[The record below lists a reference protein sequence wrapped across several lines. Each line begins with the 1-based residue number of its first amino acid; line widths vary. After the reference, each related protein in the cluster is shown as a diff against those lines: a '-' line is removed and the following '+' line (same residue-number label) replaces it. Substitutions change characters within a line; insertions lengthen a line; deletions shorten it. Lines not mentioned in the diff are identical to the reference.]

1 MLNIRNQL
9 SLNPRI
15 INLMKNLFLVFI
27 ACSFLTN
34 CQSETS
40 AQENIQLT
48 LETNSIDEAV
58 KIEPTLV
65 WSDEFDGTTLNLDN
79 WSYELGDGCPNLCG
93 WGNNELQEYTDDNH
107 RLEDGMLIISAKKGS
122 NSNYTSTR
130 IKTKGKQEFQ
140 YGRIEARV
148 KVPSGAGMWP
158 AFWALGN
165 DIETNSWPNCGEIDI
180 VEYVG
185 KNPGQIFTSV
195 HTPSSYGNTVNS
207 MITNVPNVEEDF
219 HNYAV
224 EWNENFIDFF
234 FDDTR
239 VYTYSVQT
247 KNQNTW
253 PFNKPFFLIINL
265 AIGGN
270 FGGPVANNIQFPRE
284 FIIDYV
290 RVYQ

>member
-1 MLNIRNQL
+1 
-9 SLNPRI
+9 
-15 INLMKNLFLVFI
+15 MKNLFFVFI
-27 ACSFLTN
+27 AGSFLTN
-34 CQSETS
+34 CQSETA
-40 AQENIQLT
+40 AQKNIQAT
-48 LETNSIDEAV
+48 PGTTTIVTTVQSELE
-58 KIEPTLV
+58 LV
-65 WSDEFDGTTLNLDN
+65 WSDEFDATTLNLDN
-79 WSYELGDGCPNLCG
+79 WTYELGDGCPNLCG

-107 RLEDGMLIISAKKGS
+107 RLENGMLIISAKKGS
-122 NSNYTSTR
+122 NSNYTSSR
-130 IKTKGKQEFQ
+130 IITKGKKEFQ

-239 VYTYSVQT
+239 VYTYFVQT

-265 AIGGN
+265 AVGGN
-270 FGGPVANNIQFPRE
+270 FGGPVASDLVFPRDY
-284 FIIDYV
+284 FIDYV

>member
-1 MLNIRNQL
+1 
-9 SLNPRI
+9 
-15 INLMKNLFLVFI
+15 MKNLFLVFI

-93 WGNNELQEYTDDNH
+93 WGNNELQEYTVDNH

>member
-1 MLNIRNQL
+1 
-9 SLNPRI
+9 
-15 INLMKNLFLVFI
+15 MKNLFLVFI
-27 ACSFLTN
+27 AGSFLTN

-239 VYTYSVQT
+239 VYTYFVQT

-253 PFNKPFFLIINL
+253 PFNKPFFFILNL
-265 AIGGN
+265 AVGGN
-270 FGGPVANNIQFPRE
+270 FGGPVANNIEFPRE

>member
-1 MLNIRNQL
+1 VLNIRNQL

-239 VYTYSVQT
+239 VYTYFVQT

-253 PFNKPFFLIINL
+253 PFNKPFFFILNL
-265 AIGGN
+265 AVGGN
-270 FGGPVANNIQFPRE
+270 FGGPVANNIEFPRE

>member
-1 MLNIRNQL
+1 
-9 SLNPRI
+9 
-15 INLMKNLFLVFI
+15 MKNLFLVFI
-27 ACSFLTN
+27 AGSFLTN

-40 AQENIQLT
+40 GQENTQLT
-48 LETNSIDEAV
+48 LETNST
-58 KIEPTLV
+58 IELEKPELSLI
-65 WSDEFDGTTLNLDN
+65 WYDEFDGTVLNLDN
-79 WSYELGDGCPNLCG
+79 WTYELGDGCPNLCG

-107 RLEDGMLIISAKKGS
+107 RLENGMLIISAKKGS
-122 NSNYTSTR
+122 NSNYTSSR
-130 IKTKGKQEFQ
+130 IITKGKKEFQ

-234 FDDTR
+234 FDDIR
-239 VYTYSVQT
+239 VYTYFVQT

-265 AIGGN
+265 AVGGN
-270 FGGPVANNIQFPRE
+270 FGGPVASDLVFPRDY
-284 FIIDYV
+284 FIDYV

>member
-1 MLNIRNQL
+1 
-9 SLNPRI
+9 
-15 INLMKNLFLVFI
+15 MKNLFLVFM
-27 ACSFLTN
+27 AGSFLIN

-40 AQENIQLT
+40 GQENTQLT
-48 LETNSIDEAV
+48 PETNST
-58 KIEPTLV
+58 IELEKPKLSLV
-65 WSDEFDGTTLNLDN
+65 WSDEFDATTLNLDN
-79 WSYELGDGCPNLCG
+79 WTYELGDGCPNLCG

-107 RLEDGMLIISAKKGS
+107 RLENGMLIISAKKGS
-122 NSNYTSTR
+122 NSNYTSSR
-130 IKTKGKQEFQ
+130 IITKGKKEFQ

-234 FDDTR
+234 FDDIR
-239 VYTYSVQT
+239 VYTYFVQT

-265 AIGGN
+265 AVGGN
-270 FGGPVANNIQFPRE
+270 FGGPVASDLVFPRDY
-284 FIIDYV
+284 FIDYV

>member
-1 MLNIRNQL
+1 
-9 SLNPRI
+9 
-15 INLMKNLFLVFI
+15 MKNLFLLFLI
-27 ACSFLTN
+27 GSFFTD
-34 CQSETS
+34 CQSETQ
-40 AQENIQLT
+40 AQQSIEPTKLNTSIVET
-48 LETNSIDEAV
+48 LET
-58 KIEPTLV
+58 EPTLV
-65 WSDEFDGTTLNLDN
+65 WSDEFDGATLNLDN

-122 NSNYTSTR
+122 NNKYTSTR
-130 IKTKGKQEFQ
+130 IITKGKQEFQ

-195 HTPSSYGNTVNS
+195 HTTSSYGNTIN
-207 MITNVPNVEEDF
+207 TQTTPTPNVEDDF
-219 HNYAV
+219 HSYSI
-224 EWNENFIDFF
+224 EWNKNFIEFF
-234 FDDTR
+234 FDDSR
-239 VYTYSVQT
+239 VYRYSPQI
-247 KNQNTW
+247 QNNKTW
-253 PFNKPFFLIINL
+253 PFNKPFFFILNL
-265 AIGGN
+265 AVGGN
-270 FGGPVANNIQFPRE
+270 FGGPVANNIEFPRE

>member
-1 MLNIRNQL
+1 
-9 SLNPRI
+9 
-15 INLMKNLFLVFI
+15 MKNLFLVFI
-27 ACSFLTN
+27 VSSFFTN
-34 CQSETS
+34 CQSES
-40 AQENIQLT
+40 QAQE
-48 LETNSIDEAV
+48 S
-58 KIEPTLV
+58 IEPTMSNTPIVEAVEIEPKLV

-79 WSYELGDGCPNLCG
+79 WTYELGDGCPNLCG

-107 RLEDGMLIISAKKGS
+107 RLEDGILIISAKKGS

-130 IKTKGKQEFQ
+130 IITKGKQEFQ

-148 KVPSGAGMWP
+148 KVPSGGGMWP

-207 MITNVPNVEEDF
+207 MITNVPNVEDDF
-219 HNYAV
+219 HKYAV
-224 EWNENFIDFF
+224 DWNQNFIDFF
-234 FDDTR
+234 FDDIR

-270 FGGPVANNIQFPRE
+270 FGGPVASDLMFPRE

>member
-1 MLNIRNQL
+1 
-9 SLNPRI
+9 
-15 INLMKNLFLVFI
+15 MKNLFLVFI

-34 CQSETS
+34 CQSETA
-40 AQENIQLT
+40 AQENIQST
-48 LETNSIDEAV
+48 PGTMTIVTTVQSELE
-58 KIEPTLV
+58 LV

-79 WSYELGDGCPNLCG
+79 WTYELGDGCPNLCG
-93 WGNNELQEYTDDNH
+93 WGNNELQEYTDNNH
-107 RLEDGMLIISAKKGS
+107 RLEEGMLIISAQKISS
-122 NSNYTSTR
+122 NNYTSTR
-130 IKTKGKQEFQ
+130 IVTKGKQEFQ

-234 FDDTR
+234 FDDIR
-239 VYTYSVQT
+239 VYTYFVQT

-265 AIGGN
+265 AVGGN
-270 FGGPVANNIQFPRE
+270 FGGPVASDLVFPRDY
-284 FIIDYV
+284 FIDYV

>member
-1 MLNIRNQL
+1 
-9 SLNPRI
+9 
-15 INLMKNLFLVFI
+15 MKNLFLVLI
-27 ACSFLTN
+27 AVSFLTN

-40 AQENIQLT
+40 GQENTQLT
-48 LETNSIDEAV
+48 LETNST
-58 KIEPTLV
+58 IELEKPELSLI
-65 WSDEFDGTTLNLDN
+65 WSDEFDGTVLNLDN
-79 WSYELGDGCPNLCG
+79 WTYELGDGCPNLCG

-107 RLEDGMLIISAKKGS
+107 RLENGMLIISAKKGS
-122 NSNYTSTR
+122 NSNYTSSR
-130 IKTKGKQEFQ
+130 IITKGKKEFQ

-234 FDDTR
+234 FDDIR
-239 VYTYSVQT
+239 VYTYFVQT

-265 AIGGN
+265 AVGGN
-270 FGGPVANNIQFPRE
+270 FGGPVASDLVFPRDY
-284 FIIDYV
+284 FIDYV

>member
-1 MLNIRNQL
+1 
-9 SLNPRI
+9 
-15 INLMKNLFLVFI
+15 MKNLFLVFI

-79 WSYELGDGCPNLCG
+79 WTYELGDGCPNLCG

>member
-1 MLNIRNQL
+1 
-9 SLNPRI
+9 
-15 INLMKNLFLVFI
+15 MKNLFLVFI
-27 ACSFLTN
+27 AGSFLTN

-48 LETNSIDEAV
+48 LETNTIVELKESERV
-58 KIEPTLV
+58 LV

-79 WSYELGDGCPNLCG
+79 WTYELGDGCPNLCG

-107 RLEDGMLIISAKKGS
+107 RLENGMLIISAKKGS
-122 NSNYTSTR
+122 NSNYTSSR
-130 IKTKGKQEFQ
+130 IITKGKKEFQ

-239 VYTYSVQT
+239 VYTYFVQT

-265 AIGGN
+265 AVGGN
-270 FGGPVANNIQFPRE
+270 FGGPVASDLVFPRDY
-284 FIIDYV
+284 FIDYV

>member
-1 MLNIRNQL
+1 
-9 SLNPRI
+9 
-15 INLMKNLFLVFI
+15 MKNLFLVFI

-79 WSYELGDGCPNLCG
+79 WTYELGDGCPNLCG
-93 WGNNELQEYTDDNH
+93 WGNNELQEYTVDNH

>member
-1 MLNIRNQL
+1 
-9 SLNPRI
+9 
-15 INLMKNLFLVFI
+15 MKNLFLVFI
-27 ACSFLTN
+27 AGSFLTN

-239 VYTYSVQT
+239 VYTYFVQT

-253 PFNKPFFLIINL
+253 PFNKPFFFILNL
-265 AIGGN
+265 AVGGN

>member
-1 MLNIRNQL
+1 
-9 SLNPRI
+9 
-15 INLMKNLFLVFI
+15 MKNLFLVFI
-27 ACSFLTN
+27 VGSFLTN

-239 VYTYSVQT
+239 VYTYFVQT

-253 PFNKPFFLIINL
+253 PFNKPFFFILNL
-265 AIGGN
+265 AVGGN

>member
-1 MLNIRNQL
+1 MLNIRNRL

-15 INLMKNLFLVFI
+15 NNLMKNLFLVFI
-27 ACSFLTN
+27 AGSFLTN

-40 AQENIQLT
+40 AQENTQIA
-48 LETNSIDEAV
+48 LETNSMVELE
-58 KIEPTLV
+58 KPELTLV
-65 WSDEFDGTTLNLDN
+65 WSDEFDATTLNLDN
-79 WSYELGDGCPNLCG
+79 WTYELGDGCPNLCG

-107 RLEDGMLIISAKKGS
+107 RLEDGMLIISAQKIS
-122 NSNYTSTR
+122 TSNYTSTR
-130 IKTKGKQEFQ
+130 IITKGKKEFQ

-148 KVPSGAGMWP
+148 KVPSGGGMWP

-207 MITNVPNVEEDF
+207 MITNVPNVEDDF
-219 HNYAV
+219 HKYAV
-224 EWNENFIDFF
+224 DWNQNFIDFF
-234 FDDTR
+234 FDDIR

-270 FGGPVANNIQFPRE
+270 FGGPVASDLMFPRE

>member
-1 MLNIRNQL
+1 
-9 SLNPRI
+9 
-15 INLMKNLFLVFI
+15 MKNLFLVFI
-27 ACSFLTN
+27 ASSFFTN
-34 CQSETS
+34 CQSES
-40 AQENIQLT
+40 QAQE
-48 LETNSIDEAV
+48 S
-58 KIEPTLV
+58 IEPTMLNTPIVEAVEIDPKLV

-79 WSYELGDGCPNLCG
+79 WTYELGDGCPNLCG

-107 RLEDGMLIISAKKGS
+107 RLEDGILIISAKKGS

-130 IKTKGKQEFQ
+130 IITKGKQEFQ

-148 KVPSGAGMWP
+148 KVPSGGGMWP

-207 MITNVPNVEEDF
+207 MITIVPNVEDDF
-219 HNYAV
+219 HKYAV
-224 EWNENFIDFF
+224 DWNQNFIDFF
-234 FDDTR
+234 FDDIR

-270 FGGPVANNIQFPRE
+270 FGGPVASDLMFPRE

>member
-1 MLNIRNQL
+1 MLNIRNRL

-15 INLMKNLFLVFI
+15 NNLMKNLFLVFI
-27 ACSFLTN
+27 AGSFLTN

-65 WSDEFDGTTLNLDN
+65 WSDEFDGTNLNLDN

-239 VYTYSVQT
+239 VYTYFVQT

-253 PFNKPFFLIINL
+253 PFNKPFFFILNL
-265 AIGGN
+265 AVGGN

>member
-1 MLNIRNQL
+1 
-9 SLNPRI
+9 
-15 INLMKNLFLVFI
+15 MKNLFLVFI
-27 ACSFLTN
+27 VGSFLTN

-48 LETNSIDEAV
+48 LETNTIVELKESERV
-58 KIEPTLV
+58 LV

-79 WSYELGDGCPNLCG
+79 WTYELGDGCPNLCG

-107 RLEDGMLIISAKKGS
+107 RLENGMLIISAKKGS
-122 NSNYTSTR
+122 NSNYTSSR
-130 IKTKGKQEFQ
+130 IITKGKKEFQ

-239 VYTYSVQT
+239 VYTYFVQT

-265 AIGGN
+265 AVGGN
-270 FGGPVANNIQFPRE
+270 FGGPVASDLVFPRDY
-284 FIIDYV
+284 FIDYV

>member
-1 MLNIRNQL
+1 
-9 SLNPRI
+9 
-15 INLMKNLFLVFI
+15 MKNLFLVLI
-27 ACSFLTN
+27 AGSFLTN
-34 CQSETS
+34 CQSETA
-40 AQENIQLT
+40 AQENIQAT
-48 LETNSIDEAV
+48 PRTTTNVTTVQSELE
-58 KIEPTLV
+58 LV

-79 WSYELGDGCPNLCG
+79 WTYELGDGCPNLCG

-107 RLEDGMLIISAKKGS
+107 RLENGMLIISAKKGS

-130 IKTKGKQEFQ
+130 IITKGKKEFQ

-234 FDDTR
+234 FDDIR
-239 VYTYSVQT
+239 VYTYFVQT

-265 AIGGN
+265 AVGGN
-270 FGGPVANNIQFPRE
+270 FGGPVASDLVFPRDY
-284 FIIDYV
+284 FIDYV

>member
-1 MLNIRNQL
+1 
-9 SLNPRI
+9 
-15 INLMKNLFLVFI
+15 MKNLFLVFI
-27 ACSFLTN
+27 VSYFLTN

-48 LETNSIDEAV
+48 LETNTIVELKESERV
-58 KIEPTLV
+58 LV

-79 WSYELGDGCPNLCG
+79 WTYELGDGCPNLCG

-107 RLEDGMLIISAKKGS
+107 RLENGMLIISAKKGS

-130 IKTKGKQEFQ
+130 IITKGKKEFQ

-239 VYTYSVQT
+239 VYTYFVQT

-265 AIGGN
+265 AVGGN
-270 FGGPVANNIQFPRE
+270 FGGPVASDLVFPRDY
-284 FIIDYV
+284 FIDYV

>member
-1 MLNIRNQL
+1 
-9 SLNPRI
+9 
-15 INLMKNLFLVFI
+15 VFI
-27 ACSFLTN
+27 AGSFLTN

>member
-1 MLNIRNQL
+1 
-9 SLNPRI
+9 
-15 INLMKNLFLVFI
+15 MKNLFLVFI
-27 ACSFLTN
+27 ASSFFTN
-34 CQSETS
+34 CQSES
-40 AQENIQLT
+40 QAQE
-48 LETNSIDEAV
+48 S
-58 KIEPTLV
+58 IEPTMLNTPIVEAVEIEPKLV

-79 WSYELGDGCPNLCG
+79 WTYELGDGCPNLCG

-107 RLEDGMLIISAKKGS
+107 RLEDGILIISAKKGS

-130 IKTKGKQEFQ
+130 IITKGKQEFQ

-148 KVPSGAGMWP
+148 KVPSGGGMWP

-207 MITNVPNVEEDF
+207 MITNVPNVEDDF
-219 HNYAV
+219 HKYAV
-224 EWNENFIDFF
+224 DWNQNFIDFF
-234 FDDTR
+234 FDDIR

-270 FGGPVANNIQFPRE
+270 FGGPVASDLMFPRE

>member
-1 MLNIRNQL
+1 
-9 SLNPRI
+9 
-15 INLMKNLFLVFI
+15 MKNLFLVFI

-79 WSYELGDGCPNLCG
+79 WTYELGDGCPNLCG

-284 FIIDYV
+284 VIIDYV

>member
-1 MLNIRNQL
+1 
-9 SLNPRI
+9 
-15 INLMKNLFLVFI
+15 MKNLFLVFI
-27 ACSFLTN
+27 ASSFFTN
-34 CQSETS
+34 CQSES
-40 AQENIQLT
+40 QAQE
-48 LETNSIDEAV
+48 S
-58 KIEPTLV
+58 IEPTMSNTPIVEAVEIEPKLV

-79 WSYELGDGCPNLCG
+79 WTYELGDGCPNLCG

-107 RLEDGMLIISAKKGS
+107 RLEDGILIISAKKGS

-130 IKTKGKQEFQ
+130 IITKGKQEFQ

-148 KVPSGAGMWP
+148 KVPSGGGMWP

-207 MITNVPNVEEDF
+207 MITIVPNVEDDF
-219 HNYAV
+219 HKYAV
-224 EWNENFIDFF
+224 DWNQNFIDFF
-234 FDDTR
+234 FDDIR

-270 FGGPVANNIQFPRE
+270 FGGPVASDLMFPRE